1 MSVKDSKKAAKQVGM
16 IDREMTVR
24 PVLNRLVLNHRAEHF
39 ACFWEVHRCRCIRF
53 MEEKEAVNGQR
64 SVNFGVRDPE
74 CIEGGLERVYVAQ
87 YPFCGHVKVMKMG
100 GLGFSKE
107 SLHVQQTDH
116 LPIGLEHPVANTSRN
131 TCR

>member
-1 MSVKDSKKAAKQVGM
+1 
-16 IDREMTVR
+16 
-24 PVLNRLVLNHRAEHF
+24 
-39 ACFWEVHRCRCIRF
+39 

-87 YPFCGHVKVMKMG
+87 YPFCGCNAKVMEMG
-100 GLGFSKE
+100 GLGLLRRVCMSSRRTIFR
-107 SLHVQQTDH
+107 LAW
-116 LPIGLEHPVANTSRN
+116 EHPVANTSRN